1 MDKKIHHY
9 MGGNN
14 RMKKQI
20 KEVFNILNNRE
31 LEDMRGYSNKHNE
44 HVVSYVMF
52 IMGELVERMTIK
64 EVFNIIDNQGLE
76 GLRYEY
82 NKV

>member
-1 MDKKIHHY
+1 
-9 MGGNN
+9 MGGYN
-14 RMKKQI
+14 RMKKQ
-20 KEVFNILNNRE
+20 LNNRE
-31 LEDMRGYSNKHNE
+31 LEDMRGYSSKHNE
-44 HVVSYVMF
+44 HIIAYIVF

-64 EVFNIIDNQGLE
+64 EVFNIIDYKGLE

>member
-1 MDKKIHHY
+1 

-14 RMKKQI
+14 RMKKH
-20 KEVFNILNNRE
+20 LNNRE
-31 LEDMRGYSNKHNE
+31 LDDIRGYSSKHNE
-44 HVVSYVMF
+44 HIIAYIVF

-64 EVFNIIDNQGLE
+64 EVFNLIDYKGLE

-82 NKV
+82 NKFKV

>member
-1 MDKKIHHY
+1 

-14 RMKKQI
+14 RMKKH
-20 KEVFNILNNRE
+20 LNNRE
-31 LEDMRGYSNKHNE
+31 LEDIRGYSNKHNE
-44 HVVSYVMF
+44 HIIAYIVF

-64 EVFNIIDNQGLE
+64 EVFNIIYSKGLE
-76 GLRYEY
+76 GLRYAF

>member
-1 MDKKIHHY
+1 

-14 RMKKQI
+14 RMKKQ
-20 KEVFNILNNRE
+20 FNNRE
-31 LEDMRGYSNKHNE
+31 LEDIRGYSNKHNE
-44 HVVSYVMF
+44 HIIAYIVF
-52 IMGELVERMTIK
+52 IMGELAERMTIK
-64 EVFNIIDNQGLE
+64 EAFNIIDSKGLE

>member
-1 MDKKIHHY
+1 

-14 RMKKQI
+14 RMKKQ
-20 KEVFNILNNRE
+20 FNNRE
-31 LEDMRGYSNKHNE
+31 LEDIRGYSNKHNE
-44 HVVSYVMF
+44 HIIAYIVF
-52 IMGELVERMTIK
+52 IMGELAERMTIK
-64 EVFNIIDNQGLE
+64 EVFNIIDSKGLE

>member
-1 MDKKIHHY
+1 

-14 RMKKQI
+14 RMKKH
-20 KEVFNILNNRE
+20 LNNRE

-44 HVVSYVMF
+44 HVESYIVF